1 MPNPILQMLSGGNP
15 RKLNPQMI
23 AQAKQMMSVPG
34 QMQKIKQ
41 MIGSGDPKQMFYAA
55 CKQYGIDPEDIL
67 SELR

>member
-23 AQAKQMMSVPG
+23 AQAKQM
-34 QMQKIKQ
+34 
-41 MIGSGDPKQMFYAA
+41 FYAA

-67 SELR
+67 SQVRGEL